1 LDETLKEFMQTVN
14 QPFHEITYATLANT
28 EEIERLEGQL
38 GHLVA
43 EFNIIEEEEF
53 QSQEMEVQMEKW
65 KTTEISS
72 PDPSH

>member
-43 EFNIIEEEEF
+43 EFNIIKEEEF

-72 PDPSH
+72 PDSSH